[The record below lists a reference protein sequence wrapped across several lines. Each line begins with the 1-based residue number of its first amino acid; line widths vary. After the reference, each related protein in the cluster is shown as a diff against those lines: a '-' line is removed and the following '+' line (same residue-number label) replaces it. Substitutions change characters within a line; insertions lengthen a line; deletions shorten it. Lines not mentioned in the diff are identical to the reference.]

1 MKKLYELGNR
11 YAAQSDW
18 KDFALTKLCLFSMGI
33 AAGTMVSA
41 KYRKAVI
48 GAAAAGFAVSYIP
61 LMTKLFRVAVKKES

>member
-1 MKKLYELGNR
+1 MKKLFELGNR

-18 KDFALTKLCLFSMGI
+18 KDFALTKLCLFSMGV
-33 AAGTMVSA
+33 AAGTLVSK

-48 GAAAAGFAVSYIP
+48 GAAAVGFAVSYIP